1 MTIKNVTIAGAG
13 TLGSQITY
21 QSALKGMRVTVWNR
35 HVESAKTRLHALK
48 DAYHRDLKLSE
59 ADFNAGMANI
69 VAVTTDLREAV
80 EDADLVIEAVP
91 EAMEVKEA
99 FYEELKAVVPDKT
112 IVASNS
118 STFMPSQL
126 VKFFGDPRRFLHI
139 HFANEIWKYNVV
151 EIVSNPDTKPELVEE
166 VIDFAKA
173 IGMVPI
179 HLYKEQPGYVLNSL
193 LIPFLDAAMALWV
206 NGIAS
211 PHEIDK
217 DWMISTGSPSGP
229 FIILDTVGLRTAY
242 QISLNK
248 HQATGDEMAKQ
259 VADKLKEMIDTG
271 HYGREAGQGFYHY
284 PDAEFLAP
292 DFLK

>member
-1 MTIKNVTIAGAG
+1 M
-13 TLGSQITY
+13 
-21 QSALKGMRVTVWNR
+21 
-35 HVESAKTRLHALK
+35 
-48 DAYHRDLKLSE
+48 
-59 ADFNAGMANI
+59 
-69 VAVTTDLREAV
+69 
-80 EDADLVIEAVP
+80 
-91 EAMEVKEA
+91 
-99 FYEELKAVVPDKT
+99 
-112 IVASNS
+112 
-118 STFMPSQL
+118 
-126 VKFFGDPRRFLHI
+126 KFFGDPRRFLHI
-139 HFANEIWKYNVV
+139 HFANEIWKYNVA
-151 EIVSNPDTKPELVEE
+151 EIVGNPDTKPELVEE

-259 VADKLKEMIDTG
+259 VADKLKEMIDAG

-292 DFLK
+292 GFLK

>member
-13 TLGSQITY
+13 TLGSQIAY

-35 HVESAKTRLHALK
+35 HVESAETRLHALK

-126 VKFFGDPRRFLHI
+126 VKFFGYPRRFLHI
-139 HFANEIWKYNVV
+139 H
-151 EIVSNPDTKPELVEE
+151 
-166 VIDFAKA
+166 FAKA

-259 VADKLKEMIDTG
+259 VADKLKEMIDGG